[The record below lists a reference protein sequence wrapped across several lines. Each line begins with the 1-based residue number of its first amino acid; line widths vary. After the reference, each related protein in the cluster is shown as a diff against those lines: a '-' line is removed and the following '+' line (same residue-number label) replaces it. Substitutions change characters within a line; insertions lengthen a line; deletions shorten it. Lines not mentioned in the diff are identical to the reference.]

1 LKSFAPAPNFYFY
14 FFACFS
20 GYLVFYEMVLLAMLV
35 FWVLACLAGVLAYFP
50 WVCVVENL
58 AIGYLYDTMLGWI
71 YAVEFPDCVCALGH
85 T

>member
-1 LKSFAPAPNFYFY
+1 L
-14 FFACFS
+14 FFGIPGFLRNGFVGDAC
-20 GYLVFYEMVLLAMLV
+20 VLGAAWL
-35 FWVLACLAGVLAYFP
+35 WVLAYFP